1 MKLTHTELYSIKTL
15 EKKSKKIVPC
25 GKRTTFDIDSCGSI
39 LYTPIQVED
48 ASTSGD
54 DDSDDSDDDSIDKK
68 ESKIKDNKQDKD
80 KPLSDKNGEVSK
92 HNKNARALATG
103 SKPTPPTEVL
113 KAQGGGARKGMH

>member
-1 MKLTHTELYSIKTL
+1 VVNFFLLLFS

-25 GKRTTFDIDSCGSI
+25 GKRTTFEVDDCGSI

-54 DDSDDSDDDSIDKK
+54 DDSDDSDDDSIDNKDSVINASKK
-68 ESKIKDNKQDKD
+68 DKDKD

>member
-1 MKLTHTELYSIKTL
+1 MVHLFLLPFL

-25 GKRTTFDIDSCGSI
+25 GKRTTFEVDDCGSI

-54 DDSDDSDDDSIDKK
+54 DDSDDSDDDSIDNKDSIINASKK
-68 ESKIKDNKQDKD
+68 DKDKEKD

-103 SKPTPPTEVL
+103 TKPTPPTEVL
-113 KAQGGGARKGMH
+113 KAQGGGARKGTH

>member
-1 MKLTHTELYSIKTL
+1 M
-15 EKKSKKIVPC
+15 PC

-68 ESKIKDNKQDKD
+68 DSNIKGNKQEKDKD
-80 KPLSDKNGEVSK
+80 KDKSLSEKNGEVSK